1 MKTILPSLALAL
13 FYVSEV
19 LGHGVERSMHPRE
32 IASRQLAA
40 NRRHVV
46 ARNCAPQIAAYQRKR
61 KLARRALM
69 EEKLKRRGTEFSA
82 TTSALEPHE
91 TTIRNTTCVTA
102 PEVTEG
108 PYYLNNDLIRQDLR
122 EIKAAFSLNWI
133 SVSLILRR
141 ANHSQTLSSRFGIAM
156 LPDNTRDGFSTT
168 NAGSTGGTGG
178 GMSMSLDQSMTASGT
193 DGGPAA
199 SASGSA
205 GAPGAGG
212 DGAGGVQSSS
222 MTDSYNFLRGGWPTN
237 ANGIVTFN
245 TIYPGFYTGRTI
257 HIHTMVHTN
266 ITYNSNGTYTSR
278 SGSLVH
284 VGQMFFDDALSDKVV
299 ALSPY
304 TSTSMTRQLNAADSI
319 LAQENSNGYSAYVDA
334 SPIDESDI
342 SKGVLGFI
350 TVGVD
355 STALHEVTSYNYY
368 SGGDVYEPVDYSS
381 TSMTTI
387 RSGSATSTGTGIAAA
402 SSGETSG
409 TMGRY
414 AFGILALIRAARTWV
429 A

>member
-13 FYVSEV
+13 FYVSDV

-46 ARNCAPQIAAYQRKR
+46 TRNCAPQIAAYQRKR

-122 EIKAAFSLNWI
+122 EDQGG
-133 SVSLILRR
+133 ILLELDIGVIDT
-141 ANHSQTLSSRFGIAM
+141 STCQP
-156 LPDNTRDGFSTT
+156 LPDALVEIWHCNATGQYSGFSTT

>member
-1 MKTILPSLALAL
+1 MKTILSSLALAL
-13 FYVSEV
+13 FYVSDV

-122 EIKAAFSLNWI
+122 EDQGG
-133 SVSLILRR
+133 ILLELDIGVIDT
-141 ANHSQTLSSRFGIAM
+141 STCQP
-156 LPDNTRDGFSTT
+156 LPDALVEIWHCNATGQYSGFSTT